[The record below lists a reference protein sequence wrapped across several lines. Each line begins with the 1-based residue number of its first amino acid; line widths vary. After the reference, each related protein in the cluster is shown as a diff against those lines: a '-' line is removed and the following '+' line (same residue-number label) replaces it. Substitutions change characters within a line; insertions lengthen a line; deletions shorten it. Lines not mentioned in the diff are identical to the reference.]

1 MADFTPHSHH
11 PLYYWCL
18 PQMALYIPLVKNIE
32 PPANMTRLKENLSLS
47 PYAGM
52 SILTML
58 EKIGL
63 HLWEVMKNIINHC
76 ANVAELLNSNF
87 LMCARDTMAMMD
99 ESKKNT
105 VGLEAQERPGLE
117 ARKMEIQP
125 VSLYDIGMSA
135 QMKIMDDP
143 MKKPDMCAGDG
154 VEVVLADWLEW
165 ESDDEEDEGCFD
177 DRGDEDEDEGKE
189 EQSSPDKE
197 HETEW
202 TDEEDSD
209 WSDDEEE
216 DSEASTESTEIW
228 ESFLNNDPY
237 NPFCLSCSVGVKTES
252 SDNMQQQNHT
262 TSDASEVETS
272 TSGDV
277 EEHRPKENK
286 KEGTKKVR
294 FSEEVKVHNLVVWS
308 FASQEARDG
317 SYWMQLA
324 RDRERFKR
332 RVERTGEVLS
342 PCLTSQHRARVWDR
356 LQSSTTML

>member
-18 PQMALYIPLVKNIE
+18 PQMALYIPLVKNTE
-32 PPANMTRLKENLSLS
+32 PPANMTRMKEKLSLS

-76 ANVAELLNSNF
+76 VNFAELLNSTNF
-87 LMCARDTMAMMD
+87 LMCARETMAMMD
-99 ESKKNT
+99 ESKKST

-117 ARKMEIQP
+117 ARKMEILP
-125 VSLYDIGMSA
+125 VSLYNIGISA
-135 QMKIMDDP
+135 EMKIMDDP
-143 MKKPDMCAGDG
+143 MKKPNMFAGDY
-154 VEVVLADWLEW
+154 VVLADWLEW
-165 ESDDEEDEGCFD
+165 ESDDEEDE
-177 DRGDEDEDEGKE
+177 
-189 EQSSPDKE
+189 
-197 HETEW
+197 
-202 TDEEDSD
+202 D
-209 WSDDEEE
+209 WSDDEEK
-216 DSEASTESTEIW
+216 DLEASTESTEIW

-237 NPFCLSCSVGVKTES
+237 NPFCLSCSDGVKTKS

-262 TSDASEVETS
+262 TPGPSEVKTS
-272 TSGDV
+272 SSEDV
-277 EEHRPKENK
+277 EEHSPKENK
-286 KEGTKKVR
+286 KGGTKKVR
-294 FSEEVKVHNLVVWS
+294 FSEEVKVHNLVAWS
-308 FASQEARDG
+308 FASREARDG

-332 RVERTGEVLS
+332 RVERTEEVLS

-356 LQSSTTML
+356 LESSATML

>member
-18 PQMALYIPLVKNIE
+18 PQMALYIPLVKNTE
-32 PPANMTRLKENLSLS
+32 PPANMTRMKEKLSLS

-76 ANVAELLNSNF
+76 VNFAELLNSTNF
-87 LMCARDTMAMMD
+87 LMCARETMAMMD
-99 ESKKNT
+99 ESKKST

-117 ARKMEIQP
+117 ARKMEILP
-125 VSLYDIGMSA
+125 
-135 QMKIMDDP
+135 
-143 MKKPDMCAGDG
+143 
-154 VEVVLADWLEW
+154 W

-177 DRGDEDEDEGKE
+177 ESDDEDEDEGKE

-197 HETEW
+197 HEMEW

-216 DSEASTESTEIW
+216 DLEASTESTEIW

-237 NPFCLSCSVGVKTES
+237 NPFCLSCSDGVKTKS

-262 TSDASEVETS
+262 TPGPSEVKTS
-272 TSGDV
+272 SSEDV
-277 EEHRPKENK
+277 EEHSPKENK
-286 KEGTKKVR
+286 KGGTKKVR
-294 FSEEVKVHNLVVWS
+294 FSEEVKVHNLVAWS
-308 FASQEARDG
+308 FASREARDG

-332 RVERTGEVLS
+332 RVERTEEVLS

-356 LQSSTTML
+356 LESSATML

>member
-18 PQMALYIPLVKNIE
+18 PQMALYIPLVKNTE
-32 PPANMTRLKENLSLS
+32 PPANMTRMKEKLSLS

-76 ANVAELLNSNF
+76 VNFAELLNSTNF
-87 LMCARDTMAMMD
+87 LMCARETMAMMD
-99 ESKKNT
+99 ESKKST

-117 ARKMEIQP
+117 ARKMEILP
-125 VSLYDIGMSA
+125 VSLYNIGISA
-135 QMKIMDDP
+135 EMKIMDDP
-143 MKKPDMCAGDG
+143 MKKPNMFAGDY
-154 VEVVLADWLEW
+154 VVLADWLEW

-177 DRGDEDEDEGKE
+177 ESDDEDEDEGKE

-197 HETEW
+197 HEMEW

-209 WSDDEEE
+209 WSDDEEK
-216 DSEASTESTEIW
+216 DLEASTESTEIW

-237 NPFCLSCSVGVKTES
+237 NPFCLSCSDGVKTKS

-262 TSDASEVETS
+262 TPGPSEVKTS
-272 TSGDV
+272 SSEDV
-277 EEHRPKENK
+277 EEHSPKENK
-286 KEGTKKVR
+286 KGGTKKVR
-294 FSEEVKVHNLVVWS
+294 FSEEVKVHNLVAWS
-308 FASQEARDG
+308 FASREARDG

-332 RVERTGEVLS
+332 RVERTEEVLS

-356 LQSSTTML
+356 LESSATML